1 MPFFLYT
8 FRPQINE
15 QKLFEQF
22 LDIFLPFLKEFPSYS
37 YSVEEEGT
45 LQQHIH
51 IMYEHHATDNSKAMP
66 QKLNRKCFSLF
77 KSALKTKMTNDKG
90 FDDRMVNDNQE
101 DFLKVLGY
109 VNKETNCLR
118 RKSVGFTNEEIL
130 EAVKHYYAC
139 EHLDKSTVKND
150 LNIMSSKNIHIS
162 IKDYCVKNK
171 LEPTH
176 SLTKL
181 KMIKDGYMFS
191 QVTKVAETFD
201 EIEINMFPDRFE
213 KDIPFADKSYEN
225 MSYKIIEQQEKIQQL
240 KQQLTALTH
249 HFKIAQI
256 ENTFDG
262 RVRIRGLGSDVDFKY
277 I

>member
-22 LDIFLPFLKEFPSYS
+22 LDVFLPFLKEFPSYS

-66 QKLNRKCFSLF
+66 QKLNKKCFSLF
-77 KSALKTKMTNDKG
+77 KSALKNKMTNDKG
-90 FDDRMVNDNQE
+90 FDDRKVNDNQE

-130 EAVKHYYAC
+130 KAVGHYYAC
-139 EHLDKSTVKND
+139 EHLDKSIVKND
-150 LNIMSSKNIHIS
+150 LNIMTSKNIHIS
-162 IKDYCVKNK
+162 IKDYCVKNN
-171 LEPTH
+171 LEPTQP
-176 SLTKL
+176 LTKL

-201 EIEINMFPDRFE
+201 EIEINMFPDRFDE
-213 KDIPFADKSYEN
+213 LDDKSYDN
-225 MSYKIIEQQEKIQQL
+225 MSYRINQQQEELQKLRSQL
-240 KQQLTALTH
+240 YALKH

-262 RVRIRGLGSDVDFKY
+262 RVRIRGLGSDEDFKY

>member
-51 IMYEHHATDNSKAMP
+51 IMYEHHAKDNSKALP
-66 QKLNRKCFSLF
+66 QKLNKKCFSLF
-77 KSALKTKMTNDKG
+77 KSALKNKMTNDKG

-109 VNKETNCLR
+109 VNKETDCLR

-130 EAVKHYYAC
+130 KAVAHYYAC

-171 LEPTH
+171 VEPNQP
-176 SLTKL
+176 LTKL

-191 QVTKVAETFD
+191 QVSKVAETFD
-201 EIEINMFPDRFE
+201 EIEINMFPDRF
-213 KDIPFADKSYEN
+213 DADNFSDKSYEN
-225 MSYKIIEQQEKIQQL
+225 MSYKNNQLQEENKKL
-240 KQQLTALTH
+240 KQQLYALTH

-262 RVRIRGLGSDVDFKY
+262 RVKIRGLGSDVDFEY